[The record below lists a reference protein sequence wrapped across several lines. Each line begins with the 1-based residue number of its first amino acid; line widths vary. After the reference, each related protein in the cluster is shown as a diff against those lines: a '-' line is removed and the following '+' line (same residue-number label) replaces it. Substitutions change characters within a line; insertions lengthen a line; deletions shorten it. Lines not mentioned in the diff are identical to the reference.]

1 MSGRTRMHG
10 GMTVGG
16 AVAAQGGAALL
27 ARAQMDP
34 LCADLHALGA
44 FPALGVP
51 HRGDRSE
58 MGTAGVGHRRPHV
71 FVAGGSAPKAP
82 ARCYLIMLSSRGFAN
97 VCSGVP
103 QTSNGWK
110 RTPTRSHHER
120 FQ

>member
-44 FPALGVP
+44 FPTLGVP

-58 MGTAGVGHRRPHV
+58 MGAAGVGHRRPLV
-71 FVAGGSAPKAP
+71 FVAGGGAAPKPGGPRAP
-82 ARCYLIMLSSRGFAN
+82 RQAGNPEGYA
-97 VCSGVP
+97 P
-103 QTSNGWK
+103 
-110 RTPTRSHHER
+110 E
-120 FQ
+120 FQY

>member
-1 MSGRTRMHG
+1 MSGRTRMLG

-44 FPALGVP
+44 FPTLGVP

-58 MGTAGVGHRRPHV
+58 MGAAGVGHRRPLV
-71 FVAGGSAPKAP
+71 FVGGGADAPKVP
-82 ARCYLIMLSSRGFAN
+82 ARCYLIRLPSQGCAEGRLGGPSS
-97 VCSGVP
+97 V
-103 QTSNGWK
+103 
-110 RTPTRSHHER
+110 
-120 FQ
+120 